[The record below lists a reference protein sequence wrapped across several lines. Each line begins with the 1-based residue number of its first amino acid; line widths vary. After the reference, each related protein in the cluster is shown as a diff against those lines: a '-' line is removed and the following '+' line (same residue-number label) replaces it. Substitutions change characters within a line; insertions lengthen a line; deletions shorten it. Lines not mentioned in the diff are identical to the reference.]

1 MTPLIR
7 LTFTEN
13 YDNGMMSTSY
23 KKEVFTLNIVIMG
36 AGALGCY
43 FGGRLQ
49 QTGQDV
55 QFLVRKSR
63 AKQLK
68 ENGISITSPHGNY
81 QFNEL
86 HISENVHDIEKAD
99 LVILAVKGQH
109 LQGTLADLKVLVNK
123 GAKVLPLLNGL
134 EHISILQAALG
145 EEAVMGGSAFII
157 ATLDEKGHVIHS
169 HHNHDLVYG
178 ALHPSQAK
186 VCEEF
191 EQAAKSAIMTVNKTD
206 NILIRMWLKYMFITA
221 FSGVTTAS
229 NLPIGTIRSFPETNG
244 LLENSLI
251 EMMELAN
258 AYDIGLTRQNV
269 AQGMENM
276 AVLPEESTSSMHQ
289 DRRKGLTLE
298 VEHLQ
303 GGALRLA
310 DKVGLKLPVIGAL
323 YALIKPFEN

>member
-1 MTPLIR
+1 M
-7 LTFTEN
+7 
-13 YDNGMMSTSY
+13 
-23 KKEVFTLNIVIMG
+23 NIVIIG
-36 AGALGCY
+36 AGALGSY

-49 QTGQDV
+49 QAGQDV
-55 QFLVRKSR
+55 QYLVRKNR

-81 QFNEL
+81 QFNDL
-86 HISENVHDIEKAD
+86 HITENVNDIEKVD

-109 LQGTLADLKVLVNK
+109 LQGTLTDLKYLVEK

-134 EHISILQAALG
+134 EHISILQEALG
-145 EEAVMGGSAFII
+145 DEAVLGGSAFII

-169 HHNHDLVYG
+169 NENHDLIYG
-178 ALHPSQAK
+178 PLYPSQK
-186 VCEEF
+186 KICDEF
-191 EQAAKSAIMTVNKTD
+191 EQASGSAIMKVSRTE
-206 NILIRMWLKYMFITA
+206 NILIRMWIKYMFITA

-229 NLPIGTIRSFPETNG
+229 NLPIGTIRRYPETNG
-244 LLENSLI
+244 LLEKVLV
-251 EMMELAN
+251 EMKELAN
-258 AYDIGLTRQNV
+258 AYDVGITVENI
-269 AQGMENM
+269 AQALENM
-276 AVLPEESTSSMHQ
+276 AGLPDESTSSMHQ

-310 DKVGLKLPVIGAL
+310 DKVGLKLPVIGTL

>member
-1 MTPLIR
+1 MC
-7 LTFTEN
+7 
-13 YDNGMMSTSY
+13 
-23 KKEVFTLNIVIMG
+23 TLNIVIIG
-36 AGALGCY
+36 AGALGSY

-49 QTGQDV
+49 QAGQHV
-55 QFLVRKSR
+55 QYLVRKNR

-81 QFNEL
+81 QFNDL
-86 HISENVHDIEKAD
+86 HITENVNDIEKVD

-109 LQGTLADLKVLVNK
+109 LQGTLKDLKVLVEK

-134 EHISILQAALG
+134 EHISILQEELG
-145 EEAVMGGSAFII
+145 DEAVLGGSAFII

-169 HHNHDLVYG
+169 NDNHDLIYG
-178 ALHPSQAK
+178 PLHPSQK
-186 VCEEF
+186 KICDEF
-191 EQAAKSAIMTVNKTD
+191 EQAAGSAIMKAGRTE
-206 NILIRMWLKYMFITA
+206 NILIRMWIKYMFITA

-229 NLPIGTIRSFPETNG
+229 NLPIGTIRRFPETNG
-244 LLENSLI
+244 LLEKVLV
-251 EMMELAN
+251 EMKELAN
-258 AYDIGLTRQNV
+258 AHGVGITMENI
-269 AQGMENM
+269 AQAMENM
-276 AVLPEESTSSMHQ
+276 AGLPDESTSSMHQ

-310 DKVGLKLPVIGAL
+310 DKAGLRLPVIGTL

>member
-1 MTPLIR
+1 V
-7 LTFTEN
+7 
-13 YDNGMMSTSY
+13 YA
-23 KKEVFTLNIVIMG
+23 LNIVIIG
-36 AGALGCY
+36 AGALGSS

-49 QTGQDV
+49 QAGQDV
-55 QFLVRKSR
+55 QYLVRKNR

-81 QFNEL
+81 QFNDL
-86 HISENVHDIEKAD
+86 HITENVNDIEKVD

-109 LQGTLADLKVLVNK
+109 LQGTLTDLKVLVEK

-134 EHISILQAALG
+134 EHISILQEALG
-145 EEAVMGGSAFII
+145 DEAVLGGSAFII

-169 HHNHDLVYG
+169 NENHDLIYG
-178 ALHPSQAK
+178 PLHPSQK
-186 VCEEF
+186 KICDEF
-191 EQAAKSAIMTVNKTD
+191 ELAAGSAIMKVSRTE
-206 NILIRMWLKYMFITA
+206 NILIRMWIKYMFITA

-229 NLPIGTIRSFPETNG
+229 NLPIGTIRRYPETNG
-244 LLENSLI
+244 LLEKVLV
-251 EMMELAN
+251 EMKELAN
-258 AYDIGLTRQNV
+258 AYDVGITVENI
-269 AQGMENM
+269 AQALENM
-276 AVLPEESTSSMHQ
+276 AGLPDESTSSMHQ

-310 DKVGLKLPVIGAL
+310 DKVGLKLPVIGTL

>member
-1 MTPLIR
+1 M
-7 LTFTEN
+7 
-13 YDNGMMSTSY
+13 
-23 KKEVFTLNIVIMG
+23 NIVIIG
-36 AGALGCY
+36 AGALGSY

-49 QTGQDV
+49 QAGQDV
-55 QFLVRKSR
+55 QYLVRKNR

-81 QFNEL
+81 QLNDL
-86 HISENVHDIEKAD
+86 HITENVNDIEKVD

-109 LQGTLADLKVLVNK
+109 LQGTLTDLKVLVER

-134 EHISILQAALG
+134 EHVSILQDELG
-145 EEAVMGGSAFII
+145 EEAVLGGSAFII

-169 HHNHDLVYG
+169 NENHDLIYG
-178 ALHPSQAK
+178 PLHPSQK
-186 VCEEF
+186 KICDEF
-191 EQAAKSAIMTVNKTD
+191 EQAAGSAIMKASRTE
-206 NILIRMWLKYMFITA
+206 NILIRMWIKYMFITA

-229 NLPIGTIRSFPETNG
+229 NLPIGTIRRFPETNG
-244 LLENSLI
+244 LLEKVLV
-251 EMMELAN
+251 EMKELAN
-258 AYDIGLTRQNV
+258 AYDVGITV
-269 AQGMENM
+269 ANIAQALENM
-276 AVLPEESTSSMHQ
+276 AGLPDESTSSMHQ

-310 DKVGLKLPVIGAL
+310 DKAGLKLPVIGTL

>member
-1 MTPLIR
+1 MC
-7 LTFTEN
+7 
-13 YDNGMMSTSY
+13 
-23 KKEVFTLNIVIMG
+23 TLNIVIIG
-36 AGALGCY
+36 AGALGSY

-49 QTGQDV
+49 QAGQHV
-55 QFLVRKSR
+55 QYLVRKNR

-81 QFNEL
+81 QFNDL
-86 HISENVHDIEKAD
+86 HITENVNDIEKVD

-109 LQGTLADLKVLVNK
+109 LQGTLTDLKVLVEK

-134 EHISILQAALG
+134 EHLSILQDELG
-145 EEAVMGGSAFII
+145 DEAVLGGSAFII

-169 HHNHDLVYG
+169 NDNHDLIYG
-178 ALHPSQAK
+178 PLHPSQEK
-186 VCEEF
+186 ICDEF
-191 EQAAKSAIMTVNKTD
+191 EQAAGSAIMKTGRTE
-206 NILIRMWLKYMFITA
+206 NILIRMWIKYMFITA

-229 NLPIGTIRSFPETNG
+229 NLPIGTIRRFPETNG
-244 LLENSLI
+244 LLEKVLV
-251 EMMELAN
+251 EMKELAN
-258 AYDIGLTRQNV
+258 AYGVGITVENI
-269 AQGMENM
+269 AQALENM
-276 AVLPEESTSSMHQ
+276 AGLPDESTSSMHQ

-310 DKVGLKLPVIGAL
+310 DKAGLKLPVIGTL

>member
-1 MTPLIR
+1 M
-7 LTFTEN
+7 
-13 YDNGMMSTSY
+13 
-23 KKEVFTLNIVIMG
+23 NIVIIG
-36 AGALGCY
+36 AGALGSY

-49 QTGQDV
+49 QAGQDV
-55 QFLVRKSR
+55 QYLVRKNR

-81 QFNEL
+81 QLNDL
-86 HISENVHDIEKAD
+86 HITENVNDIEKVD

-109 LQGTLADLKVLVNK
+109 LQGTLTDLKVLVEK

-134 EHISILQAALG
+134 EHVSILQDELG
-145 EEAVMGGSAFII
+145 EEAVLGGSAFII

-169 HHNHDLVYG
+169 NENHDLIYG
-178 ALHPSQAK
+178 PLHPSQK
-186 VCEEF
+186 KICDEF
-191 EQAAKSAIMTVNKTD
+191 EQAAGSAIMKAGRTE
-206 NILIRMWLKYMFITA
+206 NILIKMWIKYMFITA

-229 NLPIGTIRSFPETNG
+229 NLPIGTIRRFPETNG
-244 LLENSLI
+244 LLEKVLV
-251 EMMELAN
+251 EMKELAN
-258 AYDIGLTRQNV
+258 AYDVGITVENI
-269 AQGMENM
+269 AQALENM
-276 AVLPEESTSSMHQ
+276 AGLADESTSSMHQ

-310 DKVGLKLPVIGAL
+310 DKVGLKLPVIGTL

>member
-1 MTPLIR
+1 M
-7 LTFTEN
+7 
-13 YDNGMMSTSY
+13 
-23 KKEVFTLNIVIMG
+23 NIVIIG
-36 AGALGCY
+36 AGALGSY

-49 QTGQDV
+49 QAGQDV
-55 QFLVRKSR
+55 QYLVRKNR

-81 QFNEL
+81 QFNDL
-86 HISENVHDIEKAD
+86 HITEKVSDIEKVD

-109 LQGTLADLKVLVNK
+109 LQGTLTDLKVLVEK

-134 EHISILQAALG
+134 EHVSILQDELG
-145 EEAVMGGSAFII
+145 DEAVLGGSAFII

-169 HHNHDLVYG
+169 NDNHDLIYG
-178 ALHPSQAK
+178 PLHPSQK
-186 VCEEF
+186 KICDEF
-191 EQAAKSAIMTVNKTD
+191 EQVAGSAIMKVSRTE
-206 NILIRMWLKYMFITA
+206 NILIRMWIKYMFITA

-229 NLPIGTIRSFPETNG
+229 NLPIGTIRRFPETNG
-244 LLENSLI
+244 LLEKVLV
-251 EMMELAN
+251 EMKELAN
-258 AYDIGLTRQNV
+258 AYDVGITVENI
-269 AQGMENM
+269 AQALENM
-276 AVLPEESTSSMHQ
+276 AGLPEESTSSMHQ

-310 DKVGLKLPVIGAL
+310 DKVGLKLPVIGTL

>member
-1 MTPLIR
+1 M
-7 LTFTEN
+7 
-13 YDNGMMSTSY
+13 
-23 KKEVFTLNIVIMG
+23 NIVIIG
-36 AGALGCY
+36 AGALGSY

-49 QTGQDV
+49 QAGQHV
-55 QFLVRKSR
+55 QYLVRKNR

-81 QFNEL
+81 QFNDL
-86 HISENVHDIEKAD
+86 HITENVNDIEKVD

-109 LQGTLADLKVLVNK
+109 LQGTLTDLKVLVEK

-134 EHISILQAALG
+134 EHVSILQDELG
-145 EEAVMGGSAFII
+145 DEAVLGGSAFII

-169 HHNHDLVYG
+169 NDNHDLIYG
-178 ALHPSQAK
+178 PLHPSQEK
-186 VCEEF
+186 ICDEF
-191 EQAAKSAIMTVNKTD
+191 EQAAGSAIMKTGRTE
-206 NILIRMWLKYMFITA
+206 NILIRMWIKYMFITA

-229 NLPIGTIRSFPETNG
+229 NLPIGTIRRFPETNG
-244 LLENSLI
+244 LLEKVLV
-251 EMMELAN
+251 EMKELAN
-258 AYDIGLTRQNV
+258 AYGVGITVENI
-269 AQGMENM
+269 AQALENM
-276 AVLPEESTSSMHQ
+276 AGLPDESTSSMHQ

-310 DKVGLKLPVIGAL
+310 DKAGLKLPVIGTL

>member
-1 MTPLIR
+1 
-7 LTFTEN
+7 
-13 YDNGMMSTSY
+13 
-23 KKEVFTLNIVIMG
+23 VCALNIVIIG
-36 AGALGCY
+36 AGALGSY

-49 QTGQDV
+49 QAGQDV
-55 QFLVRKSR
+55 QYLVRKNR

-81 QFNEL
+81 QFNDL
-86 HISENVHDIEKAD
+86 RITENVSDIEKVD

-109 LQGTLADLKVLVNK
+109 LQGTLTDLKVLVEK

-134 EHISILQAALG
+134 EHVSILQDELG
-145 EEAVMGGSAFII
+145 EEAVLGGSAFII

-169 HHNHDLVYG
+169 NENHDLIYG
-178 ALHPSQAK
+178 PLHPSQK
-186 VCEEF
+186 KICDEF
-191 EQAAKSAIMTVNKTD
+191 EQAVGSAIMKAGRTE
-206 NILIRMWLKYMFITA
+206 NILIRMWIKYMFITA

-229 NLPIGTIRSFPETNG
+229 NLPIGTIRRFPETNG
-244 LLENSLI
+244 LLEKVLI
-251 EMMELAN
+251 EMKELAN
-258 AYDIGLTRQNV
+258 AYDVGITVENI
-269 AQGMENM
+269 AQALENM
-276 AVLPEESTSSMHQ
+276 AGLPDESTSSMHQ

-310 DKVGLKLPVIGAL
+310 DKAGLKLPVIGTL

>member
-1 MTPLIR
+1 M
-7 LTFTEN
+7 
-13 YDNGMMSTSY
+13 
-23 KKEVFTLNIVIMG
+23 NIVIIG
-36 AGALGCY
+36 AGALGSY

-49 QTGQDV
+49 QAGQDV
-55 QFLVRKSR
+55 QYLVRKNR

-86 HISENVHDIEKAD
+86 HITENVNDIEKVD

-109 LQGTLADLKVLVNK
+109 LQGTLTDLKVLVEK

-134 EHISILQAALG
+134 EHLSILQDELG
-145 EEAVMGGSAFII
+145 DEAVLGGSAFII

-169 HHNHDLVYG
+169 NDNHDLIYG
-178 ALHPSQAK
+178 PLHPSQK
-186 VCEEF
+186 KICDDF
-191 EQAAKSAIMTVNKTD
+191 EQAAGLAIMKVSRTE
-206 NILIRMWLKYMFITA
+206 NILIRMWIKYMFITA

-229 NLPIGTIRSFPETNG
+229 NLPIGTIRKFPETNG
-244 LLENSLI
+244 LLEKVLV
-251 EMMELAN
+251 EMKELAN
-258 AYDIGLTRQNV
+258 AYDVGITVENI
-269 AQGMENM
+269 AQALENM
-276 AVLPEESTSSMHQ
+276 AGLPDESTSSMHQ

-310 DKVGLKLPVIGAL
+310 DRVGLKLPVIGTL

>member
-1 MTPLIR
+1 M
-7 LTFTEN
+7 
-13 YDNGMMSTSY
+13 
-23 KKEVFTLNIVIMG
+23 NIVIMG

-49 QTGQDV
+49 QAGQHV
-55 QFLVRKSR
+55 QYLVRKNR
-63 AKQLK
+63 AKQMK
-68 ENGISITSPHGNY
+68 ENGIVITSPHGNY

-99 LVILAVKGQH
+99 LVILAVKGPH
-109 LQGTLADLKVLVNK
+109 LQGTLSDLKVLVEK
-123 GAKVLPLLNGL
+123 GAMVLPLLNGL
-134 EHISILQAALG
+134 EHISILQNELG
-145 EEAVMGGSAFII
+145 EEAVLGGSAFII

-169 HHNHDLVYG
+169 NENHDLIFG
-178 ALHPSQAK
+178 PLHPSQSK
-186 VCEEF
+186 VCDEF
-191 EQAAKSAIMTVNKTD
+191 EQAAKSAIMSVGRTE
-206 NILIRMWLKYMFITA
+206 NILIRMWIKYMFITA

-229 NLPIGTIRSFPETNG
+229 NLPIGAIRCFPATKE
-244 LLENSLI
+244 LLENALI

-258 AYDIGLTRQNV
+258 AYDIGITRQNV
-269 AQGMENM
+269 VQALENM
-276 AVLPEESTSSMHQ
+276 EGLPEESTSSMHQ

-310 DKVGLKLPVIGAL
+310 DKADLKLPVIGTL

>member
-1 MTPLIR
+1 M
-7 LTFTEN
+7 
-13 YDNGMMSTSY
+13 
-23 KKEVFTLNIVIMG
+23 NIVIIG
-36 AGALGCY
+36 AGALGSY

-49 QTGQDV
+49 QAGQDV
-55 QFLVRKSR
+55 QYLVRKNR

-81 QFNEL
+81 QFNDL
-86 HISENVHDIEKAD
+86 HITENVSDIEKVD

-109 LQGTLADLKVLVNK
+109 LQGTLSDLKILVEK

-134 EHISILQAALG
+134 EHISILQDELG
-145 EEAVMGGSAFII
+145 DEAVLGGSAFII

-169 HHNHDLVYG
+169 NDNHDLIYG
-178 ALHPSQAK
+178 PLHPSQK
-186 VCEEF
+186 KICDEI
-191 EQAAKSAIMTVNKTD
+191 EQAAGSAIMKVSRTE
-206 NILIRMWLKYMFITA
+206 NILIRMWIKYMFITA

-229 NLPIGTIRSFPETNG
+229 NLPIGTIRKFPETNG
-244 LLENSLI
+244 LLEKVLV
-251 EMMELAN
+251 EMKELAN
-258 AYDIGLTRQNV
+258 AYDVGISVENI
-269 AQGMENM
+269 AQALENM
-276 AVLPEESTSSMHQ
+276 AGLPDESTSSMHQ

-310 DKVGLKLPVIGAL
+310 DKVGLKLPVMGTL

>member
-1 MTPLIR
+1 M
-7 LTFTEN
+7 
-13 YDNGMMSTSY
+13 
-23 KKEVFTLNIVIMG
+23 NIVIIG
-36 AGALGCY
+36 AGALGSY

-49 QTGQDV
+49 QAGQDV
-55 QFLVRKSR
+55 QYLVRKNR

-81 QFNEL
+81 QFNDL
-86 HISENVHDIEKAD
+86 HITENVNDIEKVD

-109 LQGTLADLKVLVNK
+109 LQGTLTDLKVLVEK

-134 EHISILQAALG
+134 EHISILQEALG
-145 EEAVMGGSAFII
+145 DEAVLGGSAFII

-169 HHNHDLVYG
+169 NENHDLIYG
-178 ALHPSQAK
+178 PLHPSQK
-186 VCEEF
+186 KICDEF
-191 EQAAKSAIMTVNKTD
+191 EQAAGSAIMKVSRTG
-206 NILIRMWLKYMFITA
+206 NILIRMWIKYMFITA

-229 NLPIGTIRSFPETNG
+229 NLPIGTIRRYPETNG
-244 LLENSLI
+244 LLEKVLV
-251 EMMELAN
+251 EMKELAN
-258 AYDIGLTRQNV
+258 AYDVGITVENI
-269 AQGMENM
+269 AQALENM
-276 AVLPEESTSSMHQ
+276 AGLPDESTSSMHQ

-310 DKVGLKLPVIGAL
+310 DKVGLKLPVIGTL

>member
-1 MTPLIR
+1 M
-7 LTFTEN
+7 
-13 YDNGMMSTSY
+13 
-23 KKEVFTLNIVIMG
+23 NIVIIG
-36 AGALGCY
+36 AGALGSY

-49 QTGQDV
+49 QAGQHV
-55 QFLVRKSR
+55 QYLVRKNR

-81 QFNEL
+81 QFNDL
-86 HISENVHDIEKAD
+86 HITENVNDIEKVD

-109 LQGTLADLKVLVNK
+109 LQGTLKDLKVLVEK

-134 EHISILQAALG
+134 EHISILQEELG
-145 EEAVMGGSAFII
+145 DEAVLGGSAFII

-169 HHNHDLVYG
+169 NDNHDLIYG
-178 ALHPSQAK
+178 PLHPSQK
-186 VCEEF
+186 KICDEF
-191 EQAAKSAIMTVNKTD
+191 EQAAGSAIMKAGRTE
-206 NILIRMWLKYMFITA
+206 NILIRMWIKYMFITA

-229 NLPIGTIRSFPETNG
+229 NLPIGTIRRFPETNG
-244 LLENSLI
+244 LLEKVLV
-251 EMMELAN
+251 EMKELAN
-258 AYDIGLTRQNV
+258 AHGVGITMENI
-269 AQGMENM
+269 AQAMENM
-276 AVLPEESTSSMHQ
+276 AGLPDESTSSMHQ

-310 DKVGLKLPVIGAL
+310 DKAGLRLPVIGTL

>member
-1 MTPLIR
+1 MCA
-7 LTFTEN
+7 
-13 YDNGMMSTSY
+13 
-23 KKEVFTLNIVIMG
+23 LNIVIIG
-36 AGALGCY
+36 AGALGSY

-49 QTGQDV
+49 QAGQDV
-55 QFLVRKSR
+55 QYLVRKNR

-81 QFNEL
+81 QFNDL
-86 HISENVHDIEKAD
+86 HITENVNDIEKVD

-109 LQGTLADLKVLVNK
+109 LQGTLTDLKFLVEK

-134 EHISILQAALG
+134 EHVSILQDELG
-145 EEAVMGGSAFII
+145 EEAVLGGSAFII

-169 HHNHDLVYG
+169 NENHDLIYG
-178 ALHPSQAK
+178 PLHPSQK
-186 VCEEF
+186 KICDEF
-191 EQAAKSAIMTVNKTD
+191 EQAAGSAIMKVSRTE
-206 NILIRMWLKYMFITA
+206 NILIRMWIKYMFITA

-229 NLPIGTIRSFPETNG
+229 NLPIGTIRRFPETNG
-244 LLENSLI
+244 LLEMVLV
-251 EMMELAN
+251 EMKELAN
-258 AYDIGLTRQNV
+258 AYDVGITAENI
-269 AQGMENM
+269 AQALENM
-276 AVLPEESTSSMHQ
+276 AGLPDESTSSMHQ

-310 DKVGLKLPVIGAL
+310 DKVGLKLPVIGTL